1 MDLETFKKKAAEDES
16 WAPGWDEIDAAFAA
30 VYGDQEPAHYGT
42 MMPSRAMFGGDQYL
56 DGYSIF
62 SSEKGYKHLVTYGLT
77 ELYTNEHSLG
87 GEHSFWGYEMTIKLP
102 YESAKEC
109 MWAVDMLSNLARYT
123 NESKRYLEAYQF
135 IGGNGESIQIG
146 EESKITALVTV
157 PDTEIAARDTLYGKV
172 EFIQL
177 VGVTETEFQEVRRD
191 PALISQ
197 LVENLRVDYP
207 DLVTDMARTKDYL

>member
-1 MDLETFKKKAAEDES
+1 MDLETFKMKAAEDES

-30 VYGDQEPAHYGT
+30 VYEDQEPAHYGT
-42 MMPSRAMFGGDQYL
+42 VMTSRAMFGGDQYL

-77 ELYTNEHSLG
+77 ELYTNEDSLG

-102 YESAKEC
+102 VKSAEEC

-135 IGGNGESIQIG
+135 IGGNGESIHIG
-146 EESKITALVTV
+146 EESRITALVTV

-177 VGVTETEFQEVRRD
+177 VGVTETEFQEVKRD
-191 PALISQ
+191 PSLIHQ
-197 LVENLRVDYP
+197 LVENLREDYP